1 MKKKAFLLFFS
12 VVVSFVVVELG
23 LRLYNRL
30 QNASAKKE
38 KIVVVDK
45 NGLQRHEKNQDIYFF
60 NQESGRQNHIITN
73 HEGFIGTD
81 WLEKA
86 PTNTKRIAFLG
97 DSFVEAV
104 QVDYDKNFVNRLAKK
119 MVDEPF
125 ASSTRYETMNF
136 GVQNQGPV
144 EELLDYRAFA
154 QKYHPDVV
162 VLGFFLGNDFSDS
175 RPFMNRSQEL
185 LMPSSTFFAL
195 TDNEIK
201 RQFDSPD
208 STTGIKQKI
217 LNLEVV
223 KLALQICKNNG
234 FLFKILVKTH
244 IFKNPF
250 KDQDGAVHRPF
261 NEIWLYADESSAPHR
276 QVINFTGSVI
286 KELGNEV
293 AANGGHLVV
302 VVIPTMWQ
310 VDKEYAK
317 RLDVFDFP
325 LDLSAPSRLL
335 KQAIGTETP
344 TLDLTDTI
352 TKAVENKE
360 QIFFFNRGHFTDR
373 GHEVAA
379 DELYSFLRERKVI
392 LGL

>member
-1 MKKKAFLLFFS
+1 
-12 VVVSFVVVELG
+12 
-23 LRLYNRL
+23 
-30 QNASAKKE
+30 
-38 KIVVVDK
+38 
-45 NGLQRHEKNQDIYFF
+45 
-60 NQESGRQNHIITN
+60 
-73 HEGFIGTD
+73 
-81 WLEKA
+81 
-86 PTNTKRIAFLG
+86 
-97 DSFVEAV
+97 
-104 QVDYDKNFVNRLAKK
+104 
-119 MVDEPF
+119 
-125 ASSTRYETMNF
+125 
-136 GVQNQGPV
+136 
-144 EELLDYRAFA
+144 
-154 QKYHPDVV
+154 
-162 VLGFFLGNDFSDS
+162 
-175 RPFMNRSQEL
+175 
-185 LMPSSTFFAL
+185 
-195 TDNEIK
+195 
-201 RQFDSPD
+201 
-208 STTGIKQKI
+208 
-217 LNLEVV
+217 
-223 KLALQICKNNG
+223 
-234 FLFKILVKTH
+234 
-244 IFKNPF
+244 
-250 KDQDGAVHRPF
+250 
-261 NEIWLYADESSAPHR
+261 
-276 QVINFTGSVI
+276 VINFTGSVI